1 MMEKICKI
9 LFPILVSVILI
20 ISCSENLTQLTQNYP
35 IVYNTHDVND
45 IVNLYADDAIFEV
58 TGQFSFN
65 GKDQIRDITKYDSVL
80 NINMSLSNIEM
91 VGDSVFCNLSET
103 NDWLRT
109 AEIGEAHY
117 SVIFTFKDGLIS
129 KIIASAKPET
139 AKAFN
144 NVLIP
149 LMIWAKE
156 NKPDLLTEMMP
167 GGKFIY
173 NAENATKIL
182 ALLTEWKESTK

>member
-1 MMEKICKI
+1 MMEKICKT
-9 LFPILVSVILI
+9 LFLILVSVILI

-80 NINMSLSNIEM
+80 NINMSVSNIET
-91 VGDSVFCNLSET
+91 VGDSVFCDLSET

-117 SVIFTFKDGLIS
+117 SVIFIFKEGLVS
-129 KIIASAKPET
+129 KIIASAKPKT

-144 NVLIP
+144 NVLTP
-149 LMIWAKE
+149 LMLWAKE
-156 NKPDLLTEMMP
+156 NKPDLLSEMMP

-173 NAENATKIL
+173 NAENATKTL
-182 ALLTEWKESTK
+182 TLLTEWKENTK